1 MPMPEIEISA
11 MTSGPF
17 GAGRHDGKA
26 LMVANSVAGDK
37 LNVEIVS
44 ERRDYAVAKIREI
57 VSASAERR
65 VAPCQYLPRCGGCDW
80 PHIDYAAQGRVKG
93 EVVAR
98 ELRPAVNI
106 EDGPIRPLA
115 A

>member
-11 MTSGPF
+11 MTFGPF
-17 GAGRHDGKA
+17 GVGRHDGKA
-26 LMVANSVAGDK
+26 VMVPNSVAGDK

-65 VAPCQYLPRCGGCDW
+65 VAPCQYLPRSGGCDW
-80 PHIDYAAQGRVKG
+80 QHIAYAAH
-93 EVVAR
+93 
-98 ELRPAVNI
+98 LRFKPDVSALPLTQPL
-106 EDGPIRPLA
+106 DRPTDPPR
-115 A
+115 